1 MGSPDLWDEP
11 VLPFSVLRHIVQDL
25 NLTGQDSYCL
35 CLDHVLAFGREW
47 GTLSDSPGS
56 LQAMVAG
63 SVPTEKWMETR
74 IPCEGCPHVDLLIWA
89 FTREAQVGSHG
100 DKFYAALVI
109 RIETENIRNRNRE
122 VLKR

>member
-11 VLPFSVLRHIVQDL
+11 VLPFSVLRHIAQDL

-56 LQAMVAG
+56 LHAMVAG
-63 SVPTEKWMETR
+63 SVPTENGWR
-74 IPCEGCPHVDLLIWA
+74 
-89 FTREAQVGSHG
+89 HG
-100 DKFYAALVI
+100 YHAKDAHTWIYSSRLSPE
-109 RIETENIRNRNRE
+109 RHR
-122 VLKR
+122 